1 MNWLYNLS
9 IKYKIL
15 SVVMVGI
22 LGFAAYFAFNAVVA
36 MSNTDRLESIRS
48 VYFPVLEKTDQSV
61 VTFSRIPEMFE
72 SAVAV
77 ADEDLVDET
86 KAFSEKMIK
95 DFDFI
100 ESVSSD
106 FAGDLG
112 GLRVGFS
119 SYYDYSYKLMTK
131 MVNGEISMVDA
142 AGSIKQMNE
151 YKLAF
156 DEQLGAFRTK
166 IYNQFTGAIS
176 EADQAASDALVIGG
190 IIGVALL
197 LLLGGL
203 GMFTAL
209 NVTGNLN
216 SVVSSLRELASGEG
230 DLTKRLESKQHD
242 EVGDLVEQF
251 NAFIGNI
258 QEIIKQVVDSSHS
271 LNTSSEE
278 MLVVSEQSSQSVQRQ
293 LADVEQVAT
302 AMNEMTATVQEVA
315 RNTSDAAGSA
325 REASDEAVKGQKVV
339 NNTVTSINQLA
350 NEIENAS
357 SVIQRLEEDSENI
370 GTVLDVIKSIAE
382 QTNLLALNAAIEA
395 ARAGEQGRGFAVV
408 ADEVRTLAQR
418 TQTSTQEIQAIIE
431 KLQSGAVEAVKAM
444 NESRTQAQ
452 SSVEQS
458 TKAGE
463 SLSTITEMVVRI
475 NEMNTQIASASEE
488 QGEVA
493 EQVNRSIVAISQVSE
508 QAANSSQQIAQS
520 SGGVQSMA
528 TTLNDLVTKFKV

>member
-452 SSVEQS
+452 SSVDQS

-463 SLSTITEMVVRI
+463 SLGTITEMVVRI

-508 QAANSSQQIAQS
+508 QAANSSEQIAQS
-520 SGGVQSMA
+520 SGGMQSMA

>member
-22 LGFAAYFAFNAVVA
+22 LGFASYFAFNAIVA
-36 MSNTDRLESIRS
+36 MGNSERLENIRS
-48 VYFPVLEKTDQSV
+48 VYFPALEKADQSV

-72 SAVAV
+72 SAVAA
-77 ADEDLVDET
+77 ADEDLVAET
-86 KAFSEKMIK
+86 QKFSEEMII

-100 ESVSSD
+100 EGVSTD

-112 GLRVGFS
+112 GLRVGFT
-119 SYYDYSYKLMTK
+119 SYYDYSYKLMMG
-131 MVNGEISMVDA
+131 MVNGEISMA
-142 AGSIKQMNE
+142 EAGSRIKQMNE
-151 YKLAF
+151 YKLSF
-156 DEQLGAFRTK
+156 DEQLGAFRGK
-166 IYNQFTGAIS
+166 IYNQFTSAIS
-176 EADQAASDALVIGG
+176 EADKAASDALVMGAV
-190 IIGVALL
+190 IGVVLL

-203 GMFTAL
+203 GMFTAM
-209 NVTGNLN
+209 NVTGNIN

-242 EVGDLVEQF
+242 EIGDLVEQF
-251 NAFIGNI
+251 NGFISNI
-258 QEIIKQVVDSSHS
+258 QSIITQVVASTHT

-278 MLVVSEQSSQSVQRQ
+278 MLVVSEQSSQAVQRQ

-315 RNTSDAAGSA
+315 RNTSDAATSA
-325 REASDEAVKGQKVV
+325 REASDEAVKGQTVV

-452 SSVEQS
+452 SSVDQS

-463 SLSTITEMVVRI
+463 SLGTITEMVVRI

-508 QAANSSQQIAQS
+508 QAANSSEQIAQS
-520 SGGVQSMA
+520 SGGMQSMA

>member
-15 SVVMVGI
+15 SVVMVGV

-36 MSNTDRLESIRS
+36 IGNSDRLESIRS
-48 VYFPVLEKTDQSV
+48 IYFPVLEKTDQSV
-61 VTFSRIPEMFE
+61 VTFARIPKMFE

-77 ADEDLVDET
+77 ADEDLVAET

-100 ESVSSD
+100 ESVSAD
-106 FAGDLG
+106 FSGDLG

-119 SYYDYSYKLMTK
+119 SYYDYSYKLM
-131 MVNGEISMVDA
+131 MGLVSGEINMVGA
-142 AGSIKQMNE
+142 ASSIKQMNE

-156 DEQLGAFRTK
+156 DEQLGTFRGK
-166 IYNQFTGAIS
+166 VYSQFTTAIS
-176 EADQAASDALVIGG
+176 DADKAASDALVIGG
-190 IIGVALL
+190 IIGVVLL

-242 EVGDLVEQF
+242 EVGELVEQF